1 MSRLPFSV
9 PAWLM
14 FSTSSALISRRQLIE
29 ASLKAGA
36 SNISRVYQQNGSPA
50 GGPPTFG
57 FVIAVTQGEAI
68 ARKHRV
74 WYQDDCHAIRHRP
87 RLRRRAHRG
96 RSL

>member
-14 FSTSSALISRRQLIE
+14 FWTSSALMSRRQLIE

-36 SNISRVYQQNGSPA
+36 SSISRVYQQKASPA

-57 FVIAVTQGEAI
+57 FLMAATQGKAI
-68 ARKHRV
+68 ARKRRV
-74 WYQDDCHAIRHRP
+74 
-87 RLRRRAHRG
+87 
-96 RSL
+96 